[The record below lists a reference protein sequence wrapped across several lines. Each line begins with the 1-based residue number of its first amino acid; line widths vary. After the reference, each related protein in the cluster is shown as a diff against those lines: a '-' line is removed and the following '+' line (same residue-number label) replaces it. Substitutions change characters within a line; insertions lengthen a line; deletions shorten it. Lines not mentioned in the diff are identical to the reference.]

1 MRINTYLQ
9 KLKEVNAPSEEADEM
24 NIVDAIKNVTD
35 IWSNDA
41 CQGYFIKAAQSAGLN
56 QSAIQ
61 KVLQEF
67 HRVFKEIS
75 VDRAAEIYREF

>member
-1 MRINTYLQ
+1 MTINTYLQ
-9 KLKEVNAPSEEADEM
+9 KLKEVNAPSEEADDM
-24 NIVDAIKNVTD
+24 NFVDAIKNVTD

-41 CQGYFIKAAQSAGLN
+41 CQGYFIKAAQSA
-56 QSAIQ
+56 IQ
-61 KVLQEF
+61 KVLQEY